1 MAKRTS
7 AWVPLTAALIAAPG
21 YGGADDTAAYAA
33 GDYPRA
39 YELWQPLADQG
50 VVGAKFDPVL
60 MYGEGRGV
68 AKDDAAGKW
77 DRLAANQGVSIAD
90 EITVNAVRTADGRA
104 VQVEVALALPIKYE
118 VVWEVLNDYE
128 NMPRFVP
135 DILATRLISAGPGRK
150 RVEIEGIARLLFL
163 EYPTRTTLDV
173 VYPPDGSIAINSVAG
188 NLAIHG
194 VVRVHGDGT
203 HTRVDYQVRLTPDF
217 WLPPLIGDFLI
228 GRQIKRQFE
237 GMVEEM
243 HRRADKRQMERRS
256 LDGFR
261 FGGIPP
267 GLGNGWFADFQSETR
282 LRGISRRSNELR
294 TLKEPPCL

>member
-1 MAKRTS
+1 MAKRIL
-7 AWVPLTAALIAAPG
+7 AWVLLTTAAVAPLG
-21 YGGADDTAAYAA
+21 YGGAGGIAAQAT
-33 GDYPRA
+33 GDAQKA
-39 YELWQPLADQG
+39 YGIGGLLAD
-50 VVGAKFDPVL
+50 
-60 MYGEGRGV
+60 RG
-68 AKDDAAGKW
+68 D
-77 DRLAANQGVSIAD
+77 IAD

-104 VQVEVALALPIKYE
+104 VQVEAALALPIKQE

-173 VYPPDGSIAINSVAG
+173 VYPPDGSIAIDSVAG

-267 GLGNGWFADFQSETR
+267 GWGNGGFADFQSETR
-282 LRGISRRSNELR
+282 PITALE
-294 TLKEPPCL
+294 